1 MSYPR
6 ICIQPSISSGK
17 PTPALWSEIEAAMRQ
32 PHIQDI
38 CDQIKLLD
46 GQDPD
51 ELSRLKRQLPVIT
64 PHACRFDND
73 GTRKSANAVPSG
85 LVMLDID
92 HVAEPR
98 RFYAEHIAPV
108 LDRTFGAVDGRSA
121 TPVDGRSAAPV
132 LDRTFGAVDG
142 AQGTNDGCANGG
154 CANSG
159 SPDGSRERSETTLR
173 EATAEPS
180 FVSEASQFREAE
192 GETIVRNANKIY
204 FVAVTPS
211 GHGLRIIAERK
222 PGESIPD
229 AQRRIADLCRLPEY
243 DAVTHDLARASFL
256 MPWSYVLYCE
266 PHGLDFLEAQ
276 DTEQWQQ
283 SCVDGAKGTNGGCA
297 KSGSPDGSRERSE
310 TTLREATAEPSF
322 VSGSESTFRGIPYA
336 TIIRE
341 LTNLLGGEPSIGE
354 RNQFYFTLVRYM
366 RYICDFN
373 VDKCVAVLPDFGLS
387 LAERKTTASSSINRP
402 RAGQIPDLLNR
413 AIATAQLIVE
423 NEEATL
429 ETPETLKTL
438 ELPALPRVLE
448 LICRRLP
455 EGFRPA
461 MVIASL
467 PILGT
472 LATRVR
478 FQYLDKQEHSFS
490 FMSCITAPA
499 ATGKSFIRKPV
510 NLLLTP
516 IDKQDAIERAKE
528 EEYKEALRAS
538 KNSKMQP
545 TNPRA
550 CPRNNGINVSIA
562 KLLQL
567 LSYSDGKHLIGI
579 GEEIDTLVK
588 SERAGVWSQK
598 SDIYRLGFDNAKYG
612 QNYMSD
618 ASFSA
623 NVPVYYN
630 LLLTGTPGG
639 MYRFFKDVEDGLV
652 TRFCFA
658 QLPDMFGAD
667 IPAFENYTPK
677 EEEEIIEIATR
688 LDQAEGFIACSHVGT
703 RVRRWLNDKRELAI
717 RDESRATDTLRKRSA
732 VIGYRAGML
741 AFLLNNQKYDKA
753 VGEFATW
760 VAEYVFQ
767 NQMQLFGAM
776 FEEVAQE
783 QIKVQERT
791 SAVVSL
797 LPQLPNT
804 FTKSELMALRARN
817 GQSTRVDMVLNR
829 WRASGFIRITG
840 RNTFEKT
847 HKCIMACAK

>member
-1 MSYPR
+1 MYPR

-17 PTPALWSEIEAAMRQ
+17 PMPATWSQIELAMKQ
-32 PHIQDI
+32 PAVQEI

-46 GQDPD
+46 GKDPD

-64 PHACRFDND
+64 PHACRFRGD
-73 GTRKSANAVPSG
+73 GSRKSDNAVPSG

-92 HVAEPR
+92 HIDDPR
-98 RFYAEHIAPV
+98 EFFSRWIFPVISKSAPSGED
-108 LDRTFGAVDGRSA
+108 LGGAS
-121 TPVDGRSAAPV
+121 
-132 LDRTFGAVDG
+132 
-142 AQGTNDGCANGG
+142 
-154 CANSG
+154 
-159 SPDGSRERSETTLR
+159 
-173 EATAEPS
+173 
-180 FVSEASQFREAE
+180 
-192 GETIVRNANKIY
+192 IY
-204 FVAVTPS
+204 FVAITPS
-211 GHGLRIIAERK
+211 GHGIRVIAERE
-222 PGESIPD
+222 PEESIPA
-229 AQRRIADLCRLPEY
+229 AQKRLAHYFALTEF
-243 DAVTHDLARASFL
+243 DAVTKDLARASFL

-266 PHGLDFLEAQ
+266 PLMLDFGTPEKEAVITAHFAQVEAQ
-276 DTEQWQQ
+276 NNTITLSQENKSQSPAEGAQPAQSAHNIGEADTT
-283 SCVDGAKGTNGGCA
+283 DY
-297 KSGSPDGSRERSE
+297 
-310 TTLREATAEPSF
+310 
-322 VSGSESTFRGIPYA
+322 RGIPYA
-336 TIIRE
+336 EIVRE
-341 LTNLLGGEPSIGE
+341 LINLLGGEPAMGE

-366 RYICDFN
+366 RYILNFDA
-373 VDKCVAVLPDFGLS
+373 DLCVRVLPDFGLS
-387 LAERKTTASSSINRP
+387 LSERCATSLSSVNRP
-402 RAGQIPDLLNR
+402 RKGEIPDLLNR
-413 AIATAQLIVE
+413 AITTAS
-423 NEEATL
+423 AAS
-429 ETPETLKTL
+429 
-438 ELPALPRVLE
+438 ELPTTGEAELQRSDLSLPPLPRVLE

-455 EGFRPA
+455 ERFRPA

-467 PILGT
+467 PILGA

-516 IDKQDAIERAKE
+516 IDRQDEIERRKE
-528 EEYKEALRAS
+528 EEYKDALRAA

-567 LSYSDGKHLIGI
+567 LAYSEGKHLIGI

-618 ASFSA
+618 NSFSA

-667 IPAFENYTPK
+667 IPAFENYTAA
-677 EEEEIIEIATR
+677 EEEEIIDIAET
-688 LDQAEGFIACSHVGT
+688 LDKASGTIACSHVGV
-703 RVRRWLNDKRELAI
+703 RIRRWLNDKRELAI
-717 RDESRATDTLRKRSA
+717 REDSRAIDTLRKRAA

-741 AFLLNNQKYDKA
+741 AYLLNECVYTKE
-753 VGEFATW
+753 VGQFTSW

-767 NQMQLFGAM
+767 NQMELFGSK
-776 FEEVAQE
+776 FEEVAQS
-783 QIKVQERT
+783 QIRVKEK
-791 SAVVSL
+791 SSHVVSL
-797 LPQLPNT
+797 LHALPEQ
-804 FTKSELMALRARN
+804 FTRNELMALRARN
-817 GQSTRVDMVLNR
+817 GQSTNVAMVISR
-829 WRASGFIRITG
+829 WRSSGFITQVEK
-840 RNTFEKT
+840 NTYKKT
-847 HKCIMACAK
+847 PKCCTK

>member
-1 MSYPR
+1 MIPR
-6 ICIQPSISSGK
+6 ICIQQSITSGK
-17 PTPALWSEIEAAMRQ
+17 PQPALWSEIEAAMKDPR
-32 PHIQDI
+32 IQDI

-51 ELSRLKRQLPVIT
+51 ELARLKRQLPIIT

-92 HVAEPR
+92 HIDDPR
-98 RFYAEHIAPV
+98 DFFSSHIFPV
-108 LDRTFGAVDGRSA
+108 LGDQAIRRETKGEENSI
-121 TPVDGRSAAPV
+121 PLS
-132 LDRTFGAVDG
+132 
-142 AQGTNDGCANGG
+142 GG
-154 CANSG
+154 N
-159 SPDGSRERSETTLR
+159 
-173 EATAEPS
+173 
-180 FVSEASQFREAE
+180 E
-192 GETIVRNANKIY
+192 GGLY
-204 FVAVTPS
+204 FVAITPS
-211 GHGLRIIAERK
+211 GHGLRIIAERNAN
-222 PGESIPD
+222 EAIPD
-229 AQRRIADLCRLPEY
+229 AQRRLAEVCRLDEY
-243 DAVTHDLARASFL
+243 DGVTTDLARASYL

-266 PHGLDFLEAQ
+266 PLGLDF
-276 DTEQWQQ
+276 DDEQEMQ
-283 SCVDGAKGTNGGCA
+283 SITAACSASAGTSAENSSRPRELIGAEVVDNNVVEVVD
-297 KSGSPDGSRERSE
+297 SNP
-310 TTLREATAEPSF
+310 L
-322 VSGSESTFRGIPYA
+322 VFRGVPYEA
-336 TIIRE
+336 IIRE
-341 LTNLLGGEPSIGE
+341 LTNLLGGEPAIGE
-354 RNQFYFTLVRYM
+354 RNQFYFTMVRYI

-387 LAERKTTASSSINRP
+387 PAERKTTASSSINRP
-402 RAGQIPDLLNR
+402 RISEFPDLLNR
-413 AIATAQLIVE
+413 AITAAKQAEENLSSSYSQLPI
-423 NEEATL
+423 A
-429 ETPETLKTL
+429 
-438 ELPALPRVLE
+438 ELPPLPRVLE

-455 EGFRPA
+455 KDFRPA

-516 IDKQDAIERAKE
+516 IDLQDEIERKKE
-528 EEYKEALRAS
+528 EEYKEALKAA

-545 TNPRA
+545 TNPKP

-567 LSYSDGKHLIGI
+567 LAYSEGKHLIGI

-618 ASFSA
+618 NSFSA

-667 IPAFENYTPK
+667 IPAFENYTPA
-677 EEEEIIEIATR
+677 EEREIIEIATN
-688 LDQAEGFIACSHVGT
+688 LDTAEGFIACAHVGN
-703 RVRRWLNDKRELAI
+703 RIRRWLNEKRELAI
-717 RDESRATDTLRKRSA
+717 REDSRAIDTLRKRSA

-741 AFLLNNQKYDKA
+741 AFLLNDCKYDKS
-753 VGEFATW
+753 VGEFTSW

-767 NQMQLFGAM
+767 NQMQLFGSK
-776 FEEVAQE
+776 FEEVAQSA
-783 QIKVQERT
+783 IKVAEKSGQ
-791 SAVVSL
+791 VVSL
-797 LPQLPNT
+797 LQQLPAT
-804 FTKSELMALRARN
+804 FTRNELMSLRARS
-817 GQSTRVDMVLNR
+817 GQSTRVDMVLSR
-829 WRASGFIRITG
+829 WRNSGFITQTAK
-840 RNTFEKT
+840 NTYTKT
-847 HKCIMACAK
+847 PKATQR

>member
-1 MSYPR
+1 MFPR

-17 PTPALWSEIEAAMRQ
+17 PTPVLWSDIEQAMRD
-32 PHIQDI
+32 PRIQDI

-46 GQDPD
+46 GNDPD
-51 ELSRLKRQLPVIT
+51 ELARLKRQLPIIT
-64 PHACRFDND
+64 PHACRFTND

-98 RFYAEHIAPV
+98 RIYAEHIAPV
-108 LDRTFGAVDGRSA
+108 IDRTSGAVDGRLA
-121 TPVDGRSAAPV
+121 TPVDRPMGCSESPSAAV
-132 LDRTFGAVDG
+132 
-142 AQGTNDGCANGG
+142 
-154 CANSG
+154 
-159 SPDGSRERSETTLR
+159 
-173 EATAEPS
+173 
-180 FVSEASQFREAE
+180 
-192 GETIVRNANKIY
+192 Y
-204 FVAVTPS
+204 FVAITPS
-211 GHGLRIIAERK
+211 GHGLRIIAERQE
-222 PGESIPD
+222 GESLIA
-229 AQRRIADLCRLPEY
+229 AQTRLANLFGFAEY

-266 PHGLDFLEAQ
+266 PLGLDFTDEEHFNKIQRTSIVQ
-276 DTEQWQQ
+276 DDTR
-283 SCVDGAKGTNGGCA
+283 SDGNVL
-297 KSGSPDGSRERSE
+297 RS
-310 TTLREATAEPSF
+310 TQ
-322 VSGSESTFRGIPYA
+322 SESSEQNEINKISAPAGQGDTPDFRGIPYDA
-336 TIIRE
+336 IVRE
-341 LTNLLGGEPSIGE
+341 LIQLLGGEPSLGE

-366 RYICDFN
+366 RYICDFQPAR
-373 VDKCVAVLPDFGLS
+373 CVAVLPDFGLTYQER
-387 LAERKTTASSSINRP
+387 LATATSSVNRP
-402 RAGQIPDLLNR
+402 RKGDMPELLNR
-413 AIATAQLIVE
+413 AITTAAMA
-423 NEEATL
+423 NEQ
-429 ETPETLKTL
+429 PSTLKTEAQSVL
-438 ELPALPRVLE
+438 TLPPLPRVLD
-448 LICRRLP
+448 LICRRIP
-455 EGFRPA
+455 ESFRPA
-461 MVIASL
+461 MVIAAL
-467 PILGT
+467 PILGA

-516 IDKQDAIERAKE
+516 IDRQDEIERQKE
-528 EEYKEALRAS
+528 EEYKEALRAA

-545 TNPRA
+545 TNPRP

-618 ASFSA
+618 NSFSA

-667 IPAFENYTPK
+667 IPAFENYTAR
-677 EEEEIIEIATR
+677 EEEEIIAIAEK
-688 LDQAEGFIACSHVGT
+688 LDQASGFIACSHVGT
-703 RVRRWLNDKRELAI
+703 RIRRWLNDKRELAI
-717 RDESRATDTLRKRSA
+717 REDSRAIDTLRKRSA

-741 AFLLNNQKYDKA
+741 AYLLNGEKYDKA
-753 VGEFATW
+753 VGEFTAW
-760 VAEYVFQ
+760 VAEYIFQ
-767 NQMQLFGAM
+767 NQMQLFGSK
-776 FEEVAQE
+776 FEEVAQNHIRMNE
-783 QIKVQERT
+783 NRSQV
-791 SAVVSL
+791 ASL
-797 LPQLPNT
+797 LLALPEQ
-804 FTKSELMALRARN
+804 FTRNELMALRVRN
-817 GQSTRVDMVLNR
+817 GQSSRVDMVLNR
-829 WRASGFIRITG
+829 WRNAGFINQVDK
-840 RNTFEKT
+840 NTYRKT
-847 HKCIMACAK
+847 PKAYAQ